1 MSTFYIDNPHDNQH
15 CVRFADS
22 PPEVY
27 FFNTDPFSGMTSV
40 FYNYIMRVID
50 IIKMYSFVSDF
61 TQSNILNGTV
71 MGTLG
76 EYAVSIEIFDSSL
89 LGTLHGRLSLTKS
102 GASLEKHYFDGEAEL
117 SSLLSRFLGVEEKNV
132 NDILIDLA
140 VQTKEFSQECIDW
153 ARQELNLQQTQHNDD
168 DGDDGHDD
176 GDDDDGD
183 DDDGHDDG
191 DDDDD

>member
-1 MSTFYIDNPHDNQH
+1 
-15 CVRFADS
+15 
-22 PPEVY
+22 
-27 FFNTDPFSGMTSV
+27 
-40 FYNYIMRVID
+40 
-50 IIKMYSFVSDF
+50 
-61 TQSNILNGTV
+61 

-102 GASLEKHYFDGEAEL
+102 GASLEKHSFDGEAEL

-191 DDDDD
+191 DDDDGHDDGDDDDD